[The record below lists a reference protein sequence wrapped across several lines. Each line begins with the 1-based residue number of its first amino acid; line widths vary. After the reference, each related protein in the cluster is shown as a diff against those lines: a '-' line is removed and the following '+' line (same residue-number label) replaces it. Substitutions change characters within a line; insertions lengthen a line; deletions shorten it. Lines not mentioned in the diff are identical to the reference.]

1 MSCRN
6 KEISLFIVLHK
17 IAMGISDHG
26 QVRIEHILFK
36 SGMVVLNLNQHK
48 MENIFLFDM

>member
-6 KEISLFIVLHK
+6 RETSLFIVVHK

-26 QVRIEHILFK
+26 QVRIQYILFK
-36 SGMVVLNLNQHK
+36 SGMVVLNLNHT
-48 MENIFLFDM
+48 